1 MRWNAPFA
9 PNCAKCA
16 ELRRLRRIA
25 PIARCLRR
33 IAPIA
38 LELRWNSAYSLAH
51 SHIPMAGAAW
61 LRPPYLQPAVS
72 GQCLSCQAF
81 VAHYSTSSRSP
92 AIFLQLS
99 VMQRDKQCRS
109 RTKMCCYCLPLSFF
123 FWRETTNLASIDV
136 LLVLCAHPEFCA
148 HFGTALGLLYIHNN
162 HMHIDLIDAI
172 LFFLRLGNWPKL
184 VANNRLRLWTDGA
197 RLTFKSD
204 LL

>member
-1 MRWNAPFA
+1 MRWNAPNALEMRWNARFA
-9 PNCAKCA
+9 LNCAKCA
-16 ELRRLRRIA
+16 ELRRLRRLRRIAPFA

-72 GQCLSCQAF
+72 GQCLSCQVF
-81 VAHYSTSSRSP
+81 VAHYSTSSRTP

-109 RTKMCCYCLPLSFF
+109 KTKCVAIASHSASFF
-123 FWRETTNLASIDV
+123 GERPRIS
-136 LLVLCAHPEFCA
+136 PQ
-148 HFGTALGLLYIHNN
+148 
-162 HMHIDLIDAI
+162 
-172 LFFLRLGNWPKL
+172 
-184 VANNRLRLWTDGA
+184 
-197 RLTFKSD
+197 LTCS
-204 LL
+204 

>member
-1 MRWNAPFA
+1 MRWIAPSALECAECAGMRRMRWNAPTVME
-9 PNCAKCA
+9 CAGKH
-16 ELRRLRRIA
+16 RLRRIA
-25 PIARCLRR
+25 PTCAVCANCAVCADCVVCAELRCLRR

-72 GQCLSCQAF
+72 GQCLSCQVF

-109 RTKMCCYCLPLSFF
+109 KTKCVVIASHSASFF
-123 FWRETTNLASIDV
+123 GERPRIS
-136 LLVLCAHPEFCA
+136 PQ
-148 HFGTALGLLYIHNN
+148 
-162 HMHIDLIDAI
+162 
-172 LFFLRLGNWPKL
+172 
-184 VANNRLRLWTDGA
+184 
-197 RLTFKSD
+197 LTCS
-204 LL
+204 

>member
-1 MRWNAPFA
+1 MFSMLTVRAGSVAVAGHALDCAECAGNALE
-9 PNCAKCA
+9 CAVCA
-16 ELRRLRRIA
+16 ELRQVRRIA
-25 PIARCLRR
+25 PIAANCAVCALF
-33 IAPIA
+33 APIA

-109 RTKMCCYCLPLSFF
+109 KTKCVVI
-123 FWRETTNLASIDV
+123 AS
-136 LLVLCAHPEFCA
+136 H
-148 HFGTALGLLYIHNN
+148 
-162 HMHIDLIDAI
+162 
-172 LFFLRLGNWPKL
+172 
-184 VANNRLRLWTDGA
+184 
-197 RLTFKSD
+197 
-204 LL
+204 

>member
-1 MRWNAPFA
+1 MRAGSVAVAGHALDCAECAGMRRMRWKCTGMCWNAPFA

-25 PIARCLRR
+25 PFARCLRR

-72 GQCLSCQAF
+72 GQCLSCQVF
-81 VAHYSTSSRSP
+81 VAHYSTSSRTP

-109 RTKMCCYCLPLSFF
+109 KTKCVVIASHSASFF
-123 FWRETTNLASIDV
+123 GERPRIS
-136 LLVLCAHPEFCA
+136 PQ
-148 HFGTALGLLYIHNN
+148 
-162 HMHIDLIDAI
+162 
-172 LFFLRLGNWPKL
+172 
-184 VANNRLRLWTDGA
+184 
-197 RLTFKSD
+197 LTCS
-204 LL
+204 

>member
-1 MRWNAPFA
+1 MTLFQASYTSACGLSGRSWPCAGLRRVRWNAPNALECAECAGMRRLRWNALESTDCAELRQLAPFA
-9 PNCAKCA
+9 PIAPTCAVCADCVVCA
-16 ELRRLRRIA
+16 ELRRLRRL
-25 PIARCLRR
+25 RCLRR

-72 GQCLSCQAF
+72 GQCLSCQVF

-109 RTKMCCYCLPLSFF
+109 KTKCVVIASHSASFF
-123 FWRETTNLASIDV
+123 GERPRIS
-136 LLVLCAHPEFCA
+136 PQ
-148 HFGTALGLLYIHNN
+148 
-162 HMHIDLIDAI
+162 
-172 LFFLRLGNWPKL
+172 
-184 VANNRLRLWTDGA
+184 
-197 RLTFKSD
+197 LTCS
-204 LL
+204 